1 MESVHTHSTDAEA
14 ELGRAVDLFSKD
26 EEFLDGGD
34 LEIAAGYCFRGHRA
48 FTKGDGFGALLNDV
62 GPVQF
67 RVSNGRRIIPHTG
80 LTVSCPRQ
88 SRGRGLAPLGHM
100 VGLQDHARR
109 CHATR
114 SPPSPP

>member
-1 MESVHTHSTDAEA
+1 
-14 ELGRAVDLFSKD
+14 
-26 EEFLDGGD
+26 
-34 LEIAAGYCFRGHRA
+34 
-48 FTKGDGFGALLNDV
+48 
-62 GPVQF
+62 
-67 RVSNGRRIIPHTG
+67 VSNGRRIIPHTG